1 MFFILITILIILCVL
16 EYFLNYNGTA
26 TIFKRIPGNQV
37 RFIIGNTLDFIY
49 SPVELFSLLRY
60 WAQKYNG
67 IYRFYMFSFGVINI
81 YTPDDI
87 EIVTSSMKHNEKSIV
102 YTLLRPWLRDGLL
115 LSKGTKWQN
124 RRKVLTSAFHFNVLR
139 QYFINLEENNQRF
152 VQTLEKTNEE
162 IHDIVPLI
170 SEFTLNSLCESAM
183 GTKLNKEG
191 TNTGM
196 SYKEAIYAIGKILVH
211 RLVRLYL
218 YPNFIFNLT
227 PSGKRHSKSL
237 STIHSFTA
245 KVIKDRKEAV
255 KNNEVQCDE
264 LEDDPQH
271 INFNINKKKIAMLD
285 LLIAAEKEGSIDKM
299 GIQEEVDT
307 FMFEGH
313 DTTSSSLTYCL
324 LSIANNPHVQKKIA
338 IDLREI
344 FGETKRSTT
353 MDDLNKMQYL
363 ERCIKESMRLYPP
376 VPFISRVI
384 SETVQLS
391 NYTVPAG
398 TVCHIHI
405 YDLHRRADLYENP
418 LLFDPDR
425 FLPENCKDRHNFA
438 YIPFS
443 AGPRNCIGQR
453 FAMLEM
459 KSALCAILR
468 NFELHP
474 VTKISDLKFA
484 ADLVLRNSGPVYI
497 KFVQRKDRI

>member
-1 MFFILITILIILCVL
+1 
-16 EYFLNYNGTA
+16 
-26 TIFKRIPGNQV
+26 
-37 RFIIGNTLDFIY
+37 
-49 SPVELFSLLRY
+49 
-60 WAQKYNG
+60 
-67 IYRFYMFSFGVINI
+67 MFSFGVINI